1 MVLDVVEI
9 FAEIERRFVVEP
21 PVISGGAARGGVLE
35 EIKLQLLTLYL
46 SGREDYASVRI

>member
-21 PVISGGAARGGVLE
+21 PVVSGGARGGVLE
-35 EIKLQLLTLYL
+35 EIKL
-46 SGREDYASVRI
+46 